1 MNLLSLGGSV
11 LGSRF
16 SIGSSVEVL
25 SGGEDAA
32 RIRVDLLTRRGTAH
46 DDVIH
51 AVDARDFT
59 ADLEAGVMSPERWSV
74 NLASSLQIRDCQLK
88 NAQSTPGLARRA
100 PRQRWLTTSPS
111 ASV

>member
-11 LGSRF
+11 LRSRF

-32 RIRVDLLTRRGTAH
+32 RIRVDLLTRRGTGH
-46 DDVIH
+46 DDIIH

-59 ADLEAGVMSPERWSV
+59 ADLEAGLMSPERWSV
-74 NLASSLQIRDCQLK
+74 NPGQLPSKRDCQLK
-88 NAQSTPGLARRA
+88 NAHDFCARRA

>member
-16 SIGSSVEVL
+16 SIVSSVEVL

-46 DDVIH
+46 DDIIH

-74 NLASSLQIRDCQLK
+74 NPGQCLQIRDCQLK
-88 NAQSTPGLARRA
+88 NAHRLLRA
-100 PRQRWLTTSPS
+100 PVLLGNDG
-111 ASV
+111 

>member
-1 MNLLSLGGSV
+1 LNLLSLGGSV

-59 ADLEAGVMSPERWSV
+59 ADLEAGLMSLERWSV
-74 NLASSLQIRDCQLK
+74 NLGQLPSKRDCQLK
-88 NAQSTPGLARRA
+88 IPFDSWEIGFDI
-100 PRQRWLTTSPS
+100 
-111 ASV
+111 

>member
-11 LGSRF
+11 LRSRF

-32 RIRVDLLTRRGTAH
+32 RIRVDLLPRRGTAH

-74 NLASSLQIRDCQLK
+74 NPRPAAFKTRLSAEKRSS
-88 NAQSTPGLARRA
+88 TFARA
-100 PRQRWLTTSPS
+100 VLLGNDG
-111 ASV
+111 